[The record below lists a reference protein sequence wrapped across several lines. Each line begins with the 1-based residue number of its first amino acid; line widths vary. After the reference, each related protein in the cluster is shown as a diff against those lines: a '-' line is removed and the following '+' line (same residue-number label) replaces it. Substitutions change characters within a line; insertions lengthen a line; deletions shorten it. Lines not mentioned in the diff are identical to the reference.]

1 MARANKASSES
12 APVSRRTRGAGL
24 VGAALLVMLA
34 ACASPDGL
42 PERGAVDP
50 SGLLG
55 TLPKE
60 CVTAWHP
67 QSLPGKRATRYDA
80 VAEDGR
86 PIVLARAD
94 RSASLVRHRLRIEPA
109 ALGRLRFSWRV
120 SELIAGADMR
130 DREAS
135 DSPARLVLAFEG
147 DAQRLGERERLL
159 FDLAETLG
167 GERPPFATLMYV
179 WDAHA
184 PVDTVLVSGRS
195 SRVRKIVV
203 ESGPEQ
209 LDRWRLHER
218 DIAADFSKAYGEAPG
233 ALVGVALMTD
243 ADNTA
248 GRAQASY
255 GPVCFPGVK
264 LATHGR

>member
-1 MARANKASSES
+1 MRT
-12 APVSRRTRGAGL
+12 VSPTALHPSIPSRWRGLA
-24 VGAALLVMLA
+24 VAALAVLA
-34 ACASPDGL
+34 GCAAPPEGREL
-42 PERGAVDP
+42 PSV
-50 SGLLG
+50 GLLG
-55 TLPKE
+55 TVPQD
-60 CVTAWHP
+60 CVARWHT
-67 QSLPGKRATRYDA
+67 QRLPGKRETLYDA
-80 VAEDGR
+80 IAEEGR
-86 PIVLARAD
+86 PVVRARAD

-120 SELIAGADMR
+120 PALIAGADMR
-130 DREAS
+130 DRESS

-167 GERPPFATLMYV
+167 GERPPYATLMYV

-184 PVDTVLVSGRS
+184 PIDTVLVSGRS

-203 ESGPEQ
+203 ESGAEQ
-209 LDRWRLHER
+209 LGRWRAHER
-218 DIAADFSKAYGEAPG
+218 DIAADFLRAYGEAPG

-243 ADNTA
+243 TDNTA

-255 GPVCFPGVK
+255 GPVCFPGMD
-264 LATHGR
+264 LAARTR